1 MQMIDKFTLAYAQE
15 LYAKDELKYC
25 RDKFYIPYIGDKE
38 ATYFLGNSLGL
49 QPKKTQDEV
58 LNVMENWANFGVE
71 GFFMGE
77 DPWME
82 YHKTLSPI
90 LSKIIGAKP
99 EEIVTMNHLTVNLH
113 LLMISFY
120 NPTATRYKIICEA
133 KAFPSD
139 QYAFQSQVNMHGL
152 NVNDAI
158 VEVQPK
164 AGTELITTEDILEA
178 IEANK
183 DSVALVLF
191 SGVNYYTGQVFNI
204 AAITAAAHKA
214 NAYAGFDLA
223 HAAGNIK
230 LELHKWDVD
239 FACWCNY
246 KYLNSGPGAIAGAYI
261 HEKHFANKKLKRL
274 EGWWGNDEKNR
285 FKMEPTFTPS
295 PSAEAWQM
303 STAPVMLLAAH
314 KTSLQIFEEV
324 GFEKILA
331 KSKELSAYLFYVLNE
346 INNPK
351 KFDILTPT
359 NPDERGCQV
368 SISVKENAKAIFD
381 ELFKNEIFADWRE
394 PNVIRVAAVPLYNT
408 FEDIFYFA
416 NVLQKLFQEK

>member
-1 MQMIDKFTLAYAQE
+1 MQMNDKFTLAYAKD
-15 LYAKDELKYC
+15 LDAKDELKYC
-25 RDKFYIPYIGDKE
+25 RDNFYIPYIGDKE
-38 ATYFLGNSLGL
+38 AIYFLGNSLGL

-77 DPWME
+77 DPWLN

-152 NVNDAI
+152 NVKDAI

-164 AGTELITTEDILEA
+164 PGTELITTQDILDA

-183 DSVALVLF
+183 DSIALVLF
-191 SGVNYYTGQVFNI
+191 SGVNYYTGQVFDI

-214 NAYAGFDLA
+214 DAYAGFDLA

-230 LELHKWDVD
+230 LELHKWNVD

-261 HEKHFANKKLKRL
+261 HEKHFANKELKRL

-324 GFEKILA
+324 GFEKLLA

-351 KFDILTPT
+351 KFDILTPI

-381 ELFKNEIFADWRE
+381 ELLKNEIFADWRE

>member
-1 MQMIDKFTLAYAQE
+1 MIEKFSFAYAQNLDE
-15 LYAKDELKYC
+15 KDELKHY
-25 RDKFYIPYIGDKE
+25 RDQFYIPYIGDKE
-38 ATYFLGNSLGL
+38 AVYFLGNSLGL

-77 DPWME
+77 EPWLN

-90 LSKIIGAKP
+90 LSEIIGARP
-99 EEIVTMNHLTVNLH
+99 DEIVTMNHLTVNLH
-113 LLMISFY
+113 LLMITFY
-120 NPTATRYKIICEA
+120 NPTITKYKIICEA

-139 QYAFQSQVNMHGL
+139 QYAFQSQVKMHGY
-152 NVNDAI
+152 NVADTI

-164 AGTELITTEDILEA
+164 AGTDLITTEDILET
-178 IEANK
+178 IVANK

-191 SGVNYYTGQVFNI
+191 SGVNYYTGQVFDI
-204 AAITAAAHKA
+204 EAITKAAHKA

-223 HAAGNIK
+223 HAAGNI
-230 LELHKWDVD
+230 ELHLHDWDVD

-261 HEKHFANKKLKRL
+261 NEKHFNNKALKRL

-285 FKMEPTFTPS
+285 FKMEPTFTAS

-303 STAPVMLLAAH
+303 STAPIMLLAAH
-314 KTSLQIFEEV
+314 KTSLDIFKEV
-324 GFEKILA
+324 GFEKLLA
-331 KSKELSAYLFYVLNE
+331 KSKKLSAYLFYVLE
-346 INNPK
+346 QINNPK

-359 NPDERGCQV
+359 NAEERGCQV
-368 SISVKENAKAIFD
+368 SISIKENAKTIFD
-381 ELFKNEIFADWRE
+381 ELLKKGIFADWRE
-394 PNVIRVAAVPLYNT
+394 PNVIRIAAVPLYNT

-416 NVLQKLFQEK
+416 NILQELFQKK

>member
-1 MQMIDKFTLAYAQE
+1 MTEKFTLSYAQSMDE
-15 LYAKDELKYC
+15 NDELKRC
-25 RDKFYIPYIGDKE
+25 RDKFYIPYIGDNE
-38 ATYFLGNSLGL
+38 AVYFLGNSLGL

-77 DPWME
+77 DPWMT

-90 LSKIIGAKP
+90 LSEIIGAKP

-139 QYAFQSQVNMHGL
+139 QYAFQSQVKMHGF
-152 NVNDAI
+152 NIDDAI
-158 VEVQPK
+158 IEVQPK
-164 AGTELITTEDILEA
+164 KGTYLITTEDILRV
-178 IEANK
+178 IEEHK

-191 SGVNYYTGQVFNI
+191 SGVNYYTGQVFDI

-223 HAAGNIK
+223 HAAGNIA
-230 LELHKWDVD
+230 LQLHNWEVD

-246 KYLNSGPGAIAGAYI
+246 KYLNSGPGAIAGTYI
-261 HEKHFANKKLKRL
+261 NEKHFENKTLKRL

-303 STAPVMLLAAH
+303 STAPMMLIAAH
-314 KTSLQIFEEV
+314 KTSLDIFKEV
-324 GFEKILA
+324 GFKKLLA
-331 KSKELSAYLFYVLNE
+331 KSKDLSAYLFYVLE
-346 INNPK
+346 QINNPK

-359 NPDERGCQV
+359 NAEERGCQV
-368 SISVKENAKAIFD
+368 SISVNENAKAIFD
-381 ELFKNEIFADWRE
+381 ELIKKGIFADWRE

-416 NVLQKLFQEK
+416 NVLQELFQKK